1 MWNHDVCQLSQSFA
15 APNPTD
21 VVWMHETGQGYNELL
36 LTCKSGELVHQLWEW
51 ILVNHKYWI
60 YGDFGVSPNSCF
72 PTLLRNH
79 NDWSKTIAVIYLFL
93 NSLSKRS
100 NSSSTS
106 HRWAFDNDHTIP
118 NLEVAASKTVSVK
131 GLIIPNPISQY
142 LELLMPTCH
151 TGPLQYHNIQSR
163 WGQHIVLDLC
173 NITISRVI
181 DAGMLYWTSAIS
193 QYLELLMPAYHTGPL
208 QYHNI

>member
-1 MWNHDVCQLSQSFA
+1 MRVDF
-15 APNPTD
+15 
-21 VVWMHETGQGYNELL
+21 
-36 LTCKSGELVHQLWEW
+36 GEPQKLDLRW
-51 ILVNHKYWI
+51 L
-60 YGDFGVSPNSCF
+60 GVSPNSCF
-72 PTLLRNH
+72 PTLLRNY

-193 QYLELLMPAYHTGPL
+193 QYLELLMPACCTGPL